1 MGATIS
7 VAPCVE
13 AVATSPGDDQTIR
26 DAEGTIRVHAGEDSL
41 WETMSWDIN
50 GWCYGK
56 GKKSQNCKEAVK
68 TIAQYN
74 MLVSNAV
81 SLAEHVMSLTYG
93 GLAASA
99 NMESMEGSRA
109 SHE

>member
-1 MGATIS
+1 MIS

-50 GWCYGK
+50 G
-56 GKKSQNCKEAVK
+56 
-68 TIAQYN
+68 
-74 MLVSNAV
+74 
-81 SLAEHVMSLTYG
+81 
-93 GLAASA
+93 
-99 NMESMEGSRA
+99 
-109 SHE
+109 